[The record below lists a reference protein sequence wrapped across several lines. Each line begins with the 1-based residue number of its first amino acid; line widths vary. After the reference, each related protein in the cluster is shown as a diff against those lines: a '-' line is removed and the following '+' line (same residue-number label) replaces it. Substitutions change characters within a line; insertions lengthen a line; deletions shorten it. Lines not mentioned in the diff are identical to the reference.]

1 MLGRFDTQMDN
12 YWDWDWF
19 LRASESVALLEIPEP
34 AVLMSWRGSGLSGPS
49 LSGPGLSGAGLQKNT
64 SANPFKLERLRFL
77 ERLIAKH
84 GLSDVTLK
92 NHATVLE
99 SESLVVIV

>member
-1 MLGRFDTQMDN
+1 MLGRFDTQMGN

-19 LRASESVALLEIPEP
+19 LRASESVALLEILEP
-34 AVLMSWRGSGLSGPS
+34 GVLMSWRGSSLSGPS

-64 SANPFKLERLRFL
+64 SANPFKPERLRFL

-84 GLSDVTLK
+84 GLSGVTPK

-99 SESLVVIV
+99 SKSLVVAV